1 MATTRFTALTLT
13 SVACLGLGLAIVPGV
28 PANAGSPGGSADL
41 VPSRAADPAA
51 RSVAPEGGDRAGS
64 REYFTFAIGDPVRPR
79 GLRAGALPERV
90 AEEFAR
96 EGSIGSLT
104 STRGFTVESQAPSAR
119 GGTIVRLQR
128 TINGVPLLGGDIAVD
143 VTRDGRVR
151 AASGKDTWD
160 MTVDTSPAVSTDR
173 AATVA
178 LESTAREQAVD
189 AALLTVS
196 EPELWVFDPRL
207 FEAPGIPRARLVW
220 QVEVTSPQRPDVRQ
234 IVLVDAHH
242 GGVALSLD
250 NVQEALSRF
259 TCDAAMT
266 SGRIPCAQPL
276 DVAAGERGEGDP
288 VSSVEDVN
296 LAHDYAG
303 DSFDFFYRLFDRDS
317 IDDAGMPLLSTV
329 RFREGPDSNYKNAF
343 WNGEQMTYGE
353 GMVAQDVVAHE
364 LAHGV
369 TEHRSPLF
377 YYFQSGAINESLSDI
392 FGEFVDL
399 EYPGGNDDPEVRWQM
414 GEDIVPIFGF
424 TLRSMKDPTLSQHP
438 DRTGSIF
445 FRALDEDR
453 GGVHRN
459 SGVGNKFAYLLT
471 DGDTFNGQ
479 SVRGIG
485 IEKTARI
492 VYGAMPLLTTAA
504 DYQMLAKAVRAS
516 CATLLGTF
524 GITADDCLQT
534 DRALLATE
542 MDIEPVNGRAAAAP
556 VCGTGPMDPASAA
569 VPVRLWSDGF
579 ESDTLAWVK
588 SVETPDSPHAPYAL
602 WYRSGE
608 EQESGDVVESFATE
622 GTRNLWGDNPDFRYD
637 ASIAM
642 AEPVAIPQ
650 GRVYLRFAHSFQF
663 HREAGGLW
671 DGGVL
676 EYRLEGDAGAG
687 EWRDAGPLL
696 IDNGYTGTLSGYGSD
711 NPLKGRDAFAG
722 VSRGYIT
729 TRADLS
735 SLAGKSVSFRFR
747 VATNSSV
754 GSEGWYVDDLAVYAC
769 PKTPRIR
776 WVEPGRTTL
785 GVRAT
790 VPESAATPVTRVDY
804 RINGGAWRSSGQAT
818 GRFTITGL
826 RPGRPYSV
834 EIRTV
839 HGAGRS
845 ASSPPVTVM
854 TRG

>member
-1 MATTRFTALTLT
+1 A
-13 SVACLGLGLAIVPGV
+13 SVA
-28 PANAGSPGGSADL
+28 
-41 VPSRAADPAA
+41 
-51 RSVAPEGGDRAGS
+51 
-64 REYFTFAIGDPVRPR
+64 
-79 GLRAGALPERV
+79 LR
-90 AEEFAR
+90 FAR
-96 EGSIGSLT
+96 QGGIGPVS
-104 STRGFTVESQAPSAR
+104 SQRAVAVESQQSSAR
-119 GGTIVRLQR
+119 GGTVVRLQR
-128 TINGVPLLGGDIAVD
+128 TIDGVPLIGGDLAVD

-160 MTVDTSPAVSTDR
+160 RTVDTTPRVTAED
-173 AATVA
+173 AAAAA
-178 LESTAREQAVD
+178 LQSTARDQAVD
-189 AALLTVS
+189 AAMLTAGD
-196 EPELWVFDPRL
+196 PGLRVFDPRL
-207 FEAPGIPRARLVW
+207 FEAPGIPRAQLVW
-220 QVEVTSPQRPDVRQ
+220 QVEVTSPARPDVRQ
-234 IVLVDAHH
+234 LVLVDAHRGH
-242 GGVALSLD
+242 ILLSLD
-250 NVQEALSRF
+250 NIQQALDRS

-266 SGRIPCAQPL
+266 SGRIPCELPL
-276 DVAAGERGEGDP
+276 DVAAGERGESDP
-288 VSSVEDVN
+288 ESAIEDVN
-296 LAHDYAG
+296 LAHEYAG
-303 DSFDFFYRLFDRDS
+303 DSYDFFYRLFGRDS

-329 RFREGPDSNYKNAF
+329 RYREDPATNYKNAF

-414 GEDIVPIFGF
+414 GEDIVLIFGF

-479 SVRGIG
+479 TVRGIG

-492 VYGAMPLLTTAA
+492 VYGAMPMLTSAA
-504 DYQMLAKAVRAS
+504 DYQMLAKAVRSS
-516 CATLLGTF
+516 CAALRGTF
-524 GITADDCLQT
+524 GITADDCSQA
-534 DRALLATE
+534 DRALVATE
-542 MDIEPVNGRAAAAP
+542 MDIEPVNGRVAAAP
-556 VCGTGPMDPASAA
+556 VCGTSPSDPASAA

-579 ESDTLAWVK
+579 EDDTLAWLK
-588 SVETPDSPHAPYAL
+588 SVETPDSPQAPYAL
-602 WYRSGE
+602 WYRSGDIH
-608 EQESGDVVESFATE
+608 ESGYALEAFATE
-622 GTRNLWGDNPDFRYD
+622 GTHNLWGDNPDFRYD

-650 GRVYLRFAHSFQF
+650 GQVFLRFAHSFQF

-676 EYRLEGDAGAG
+676 EYRVAG
-687 EWRDAGPLL
+687 EAQWRDAGPLL
-696 IDNGYTGTLSGYGSD
+696 SDNGYTGTLSGYGSD
-711 NPLKGRDAFAG
+711 NPLKGREAFAG

-754 GSEGWYVDDLAVYAC
+754 GSEGWYVDDVSVYAC
-769 PKTPRIR
+769 PRTPRIR
-776 WVEPGRTTL
+776 GIEPGRTTL

-790 VPESAATPVTRVDY
+790 VPEFVAAPVTRVDY
-804 RINGGAWRSSGQAT
+804 RINGGSWRSSGRAT
-818 GRFTITGL
+818 GRFTISGL
-826 RPGRPYSV
+826 RPGRPYTV
-834 EIRTV
+834 EVRTV

-854 TRG
+854 TKR

>member
-1 MATTRFTALTLT
+1 MAAGLLPLAGLPALAAGDAPVGQPTPT
-13 SVACLGLGLAIVPGV
+13 SDGQA
-28 PANAGSPGGSADL
+28 
-41 VPSRAADPAA
+41 
-51 RSVAPEGGDRAGS
+51 RAGS
-64 REYFTFAIGDPVRPR
+64 REFFFSSVDSPVRPR
-79 GLRAGALPERV
+79 GSAPGDSAISV
-90 AEEFAR
+90 ATRFAR
-96 EGSIGSLT
+96 QSVAGEVSAS
-104 STRGFTVESQAPSAR
+104 RGFAVESQQDSSR
-119 GGTIVRLQR
+119 GGTVVRLRR
-128 TINGVPLLGGDIAVD
+128 TIDGVPLLGGDVAVD
-143 VTRDGRVR
+143 VASDGRVR

-160 MTVDTSPAVSTDR
+160 STIDTTPHFAAARATD
-173 AATVA
+173 VA
-178 LESTAREQAVD
+178 LEVTAREHGLAPD
-189 AALLTVS
+189 SLEAS
-196 EPELWVFDPRL
+196 EPELRVFDPRI
-207 FEAPGIPRARLVW
+207 FEAPGVPRAQLVW
-220 QVEVTSPQRPDVRQ
+220 EVDVTSSERPDVRQ
-234 IVLVDAHH
+234 LVLVGAVRGDL
-242 GGVALSLD
+242 VLSLD
-250 NVQEALSRF
+250 NIHGALERL

-266 SGRIPCAQPL
+266 PGRLPCTAPL
-276 DVAAGERGEGDP
+276 DVAAGERGESDP
-288 VSSVEDVN
+288 PSPLEDVN
-296 LAHDYAG
+296 LSHQYGG
-303 DSFDFFYRLFDRDS
+303 DSYDFFFRLFGRDS

-329 RFREGPDSNYKNAF
+329 RFREDPGSSYKNAF

-445 FRALDEDR
+445 FRSLDEDR

-479 SVRGIG
+479 TVRGIG

-492 VYGAMPLLTTAA
+492 VYGAMPLLTTGA

-516 CATLLGTF
+516 CATLKGTF
-524 GITADDCLQT
+524 EINADDCLQA

-542 MDIEPVNGRAAAAP
+542 MDLEPVNGRVAAAP
-556 VCGTGPMDPASAA
+556 VCGESPVDPAGAA
-569 VPVRLWSDGF
+569 IPAPLWSDGF
-579 ESDTLAWVK
+579 EDDTLAWVK
-588 SVETPDSPHAPYAL
+588 SIHTPDSPEVPFAL
-602 WYRSGE
+602 WYRP
-608 EQESGDVVESFATE
+608 GDVVDEYSMEVESFATE
-622 GTRNLWGDNPDFRYD
+622 GVGNLWGDNPSFRYD
-637 ASIAM
+637 ASVAM
-642 AEPVAIPQ
+642 AEPVLVPQ
-650 GRVYLRFAHSFQF
+650 GQVYLRFAHSFQF
-663 HREAGGLW
+663 HREAGGMW

-676 EYRLEGDAGAG
+676 EYEVDGQ
-687 EWRDAGPLL
+687 WRDAGPLL
-696 IDNGYTGTLSGYGSD
+696 SDNGYTGRLSGFGSD
-711 NPLKGRDAFAG
+711 NPLKGRAAFAG

-735 SLAGKSVSFRFR
+735 SLAGESVRFRFR
-747 VATNSSV
+747 VATNSTV
-754 GSEGWYVDDLAVYAC
+754 GSYGWYIDDMQVYAC

-776 WVEPGRTTL
+776 WVDSGRRTL
-785 GVRAT
+785 DVRAT
-790 VPESAATPVTRVDY
+790 VPVSPAAPVTRVEY
-804 RINGGAWRSSGQAT
+804 RLNGGRWVSTGQVT

-826 RPGRPYSV
+826 RPGRPYTV